1 MFDTIVTIFIHLVQ
15 EVVAPPELPV
25 DVPEAELVVP
35 PRPSEV
41 LARLAE
47 VSPPLDHLQQR
58 RRLMEQST
66 VSFNTV
72 AVSGVDIFQ
81 SKSCPIKRSAWYGHS
96 S

>member
-66 VSFNTV
+66 VSFNTGT
-72 AVSGVDIFQ
+72 VSVRCGYFAF
-81 SKSCPIKRSAWYGHS
+81 KELPN
-96 S
+96 

>member
-1 MFDTIVTIFIHLVQ
+1 MQ

-58 RRLMEQST
+58 RRLMEQSPFLT
-66 VSFNTV
+66 PAPSM
-72 AVSGVDIFQ
+72 SGVNILR

>member
-1 MFDTIVTIFIHLVQ
+1 MQ

-47 VSPPLDHLQQR
+47 VSPPLDHLQQ
-58 RRLMEQST
+58 QSPLT
-66 VSFNTV
+66 PTPS
-72 AVSGVDIFQ
+72 VSGVDILR
-81 SKSCPIKRSAWYGHS
+81 SKSCPIKRSAWYRHS

>member
-1 MFDTIVTIFIHLVQ
+1 MQ

-72 AVSGVDIFQ
+72 AVSGVDILR

>member
-1 MFDTIVTIFIHLVQ
+1 MQ

-47 VSPPLDHLQQR
+47 VSPPLDHLQQL
-58 RRLMEQST
+58 RRLMEQSPLT
-66 VSFNTV
+66 PSQCLV
-72 AVSGVDIFQ
+72 
-81 SKSCPIKRSAWYGHS
+81 
-96 S
+96 

>member
-1 MFDTIVTIFIHLVQ
+1 MQ

-47 VSPPLDHLQQR
+47 VSPPLDHLQQ
-58 RRLMEQST
+58 QSPLT
-66 VSFNTV
+66 PS
-72 AVSGVDIFQ
+72 VSGVDILR

>member
-1 MFDTIVTIFIHLVQ
+1 MQ

-47 VSPPLDHLQQR
+47 VSPPLDHLQQ
-58 RRLMEQST
+58 QSPLT
-66 VSFNTV
+66 PSQCLVWIFCSQRAAQLSAQPGMDIPADWVVSYLACLCIV
-72 AVSGVDIFQ
+72 LLL
-81 SKSCPIKRSAWYGHS
+81 
-96 S
+96 

>member
-1 MFDTIVTIFIHLVQ
+1 MFDTIVTICIHLVQ

-72 AVSGVDIFQ
+72 SVRCGYFAF
-81 SKSCPIKRSAWYGHS
+81 KELPN
-96 S
+96 

>member
-1 MFDTIVTIFIHLVQ
+1 MQ

-47 VSPPLDHLQQR
+47 VSPPLDHLQQ
-58 RRLMEQST
+58 QSPLT
-66 VSFNTV
+66 PAPS
-72 AVSGVDIFQ
+72 VSGVDILR

>member
-1 MFDTIVTIFIHLVQ
+1 MQ

-66 VSFNTV
+66 VSFNTDT
-72 AVSGVDIFQ
+72 VSVRCGYFAF
-81 SKSCPIKRSAWYGHS
+81 KELPN
-96 S
+96 

>member
-1 MFDTIVTIFIHLVQ
+1 MQ

-47 VSPPLDHLQQR
+47 VSPPLDHLQQ
-58 RRLMEQST
+58 QSPLT
-66 VSFNTV
+66 PTPS
-72 AVSGVDIFQ
+72 VSGVDILR